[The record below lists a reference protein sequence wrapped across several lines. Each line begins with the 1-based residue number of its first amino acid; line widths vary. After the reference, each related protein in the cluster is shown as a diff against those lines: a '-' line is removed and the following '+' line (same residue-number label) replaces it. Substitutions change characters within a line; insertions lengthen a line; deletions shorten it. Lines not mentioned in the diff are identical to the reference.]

1 MNNKRLLI
9 ALGVIGASYAFWR
22 FYLKDK
28 LAEKKATKALNDRV
42 LFDANRELIAQTLP
56 QDPGSAN
63 NTIDIDF
70 ENIG

>member
-9 ALGVIGASYAFWR
+9 AFGIIGVSYGFWR

-28 LAEKKATKALNDRV
+28 LAEKKATKALKDRT
-42 LFDANRELIAQTLP
+42 LFDQNRELIAQTLP
-56 QDPGSAN
+56 QELPGN
-63 NTIDIDF
+63 DTIDIDF